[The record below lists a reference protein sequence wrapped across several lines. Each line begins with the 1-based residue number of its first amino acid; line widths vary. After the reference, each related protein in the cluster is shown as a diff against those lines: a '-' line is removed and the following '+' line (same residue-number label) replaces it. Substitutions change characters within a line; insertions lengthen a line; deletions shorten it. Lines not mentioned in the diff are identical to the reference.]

1 MKKSVIIFSL
11 LVFSTLLFAQ
21 IDQKAIMEEKTKILR
36 VLENYIIA
44 NETQNIKLIEEIWA
58 TDDNIEA
65 FGTAAGERL
74 QGWEAIRKVFV
85 HQFNTFTD
93 TYISAR
99 DQIINI
105 DESGK
110 IAWFS
115 QMINYNY
122 LLEGVPKK
130 YEGIRYTGVLKNKN
144 GQWKLVQIHLS
155 LPH

>member
-1 MKKSVIIFSL
+1 MKKYAVLAVLML
-11 LVFSTLLFAQ
+11 LCAFMYAQ
-21 IDQKAIMEEKTKILR
+21 PDQKTLKEEKAKVLQ
-36 VLENYIIA
+36 VLENYIVA

-58 TDDNIEA
+58 IDENIEA

-74 QGWEAIRKVFV
+74 QGWEAIRAVFV
-85 HQFNTFTD
+85 RQFNTFTD

-99 DQIINI
+99 NQVVNI
-105 DESGK
+105 DDSGK

-115 QMINYNY
+115 QMLNYNY
-122 LLEGVPKK
+122 LLDGVQKK
-130 YEGIRYTGVLKNKN
+130 HEGIRYTGVLKKIN